1 MNMEAK
7 SISTKLKI
15 NGRVERI
22 PRTPAFVALKEQSNL
37 SFNKSIKELG
47 KVSKGLVEKMNS
59 DMIENLQLN
68 QWRHTDAVLKWFNN
82 ITDKSNRSFIQFDIK
97 EFYPSITEIIVHQ
110 KFKFAKQYTNIN
122 KNHLPIINY
131 CASHYFFLITKLR
144 KKKRQTAALTSQWV
158 VLMKQKY
165 VN

>member
-1 MNMEAK
+1 MEAR

-22 PRTPAFVALKEQSNL
+22 PRTPAFVALKKQSNL

-59 DMIENLQLN
+59 DIIENLQLN

-97 EFYPSITEIIVHQ
+97 EFYPSITENNLQ
-110 KFKFAKQYTNIN
+110 QTLKFTKQLTNIINN
-122 KNHLPIINY
+122 KLQAKPLPQIATI
-131 CASHYFFLITKLR
+131 L
-144 KKKRQTAALTSQWV
+144 W
-158 VLMKQKY
+158 
-165 VN
+165 

>member
-1 MNMEAK
+1 MNMEEK

-15 NGRVERI
+15 NDRVDRI

-37 SFNKSIKELG
+37 SFKKSIKELG

-59 DMIENLQLN
+59 DIIENLQLN

-97 EFYPSITEIIVHQ
+97 EFYSSITEIIVNQ
-110 KFKFAKQYTNIN
+110 AFKFAKQYTNIN

-131 CASHYFFLITKLR
+131 CR
-144 KKKRQTAALTSQWV
+144 KSLLFSNNKT
-158 VLMKQKY
+158 
-165 VN
+165 